1 MVKNVSVSVN
11 AKKIKK
17 RRILTRFIF
26 IMFIGLL
33 LLMSVTYAIVY
44 IVNQTGNF
52 TIMLDRNL
60 QEKQAIIVSPK
71 SDFSIRPVKMVVDS
85 LKYMD
90 NITESW
96 LPEDIDEIE
105 GPHNGNNYLAYTFF
119 VKNISEE
126 ITEYR
131 TTIDIL
137 SVIKNVDDAIRVAVY
152 LNGEK
157 TVYAKRKPDTFEPEV
172 GTVPFYKVDQV
183 MNELHEDFKP
193 DEVHKYTV
201 VVWLEGNDSE
211 CIDNILGGEMKMIMT
226 IGEDQED

>member
-1 MVKNVSVSVN
+1 MSNLTVKVN

-17 RRILTRFIF
+17 RRIATRFLFLIF
-26 IMFIGLL
+26 IALL
-33 LLMSVTYAIVY
+33 LLMSIAYAIVY
-44 IVNQTGNF
+44 VVNQTGNF
-52 TIMLDRNL
+52 TIMLDKNL
-60 QEKQAIIVSPK
+60 QEKQSIIVSPK

-96 LPEDIDEIE
+96 LPNDIDEIE

-119 VKNISEE
+119 VKNIGEKETS
-126 ITEYR
+126 YR

-157 TVYAKRKPDTFEPEV
+157 TVYAKRKPDTFESEV
-172 GTVPFYKVDQV
+172 GTVPFYKTNQV
-183 MNELHEDFKP
+183 MNELRENFKV
-193 DEVHKYTV
+193 DEVDRYTV
-201 VVWLEGNDSE
+201 VVWLEGEDSE
-211 CIDNILGGEMKMIMT
+211 CIDSILGGEMKMVMT
-226 IGEDQED
+226 IGEDKYD

>member
-1 MVKNVSVSVN
+1 MSKLNIKIN

-17 RRILTRFIF
+17 RRILTRFLFLVF
-26 IMFIGLL
+26 IALL
-33 LLMSVTYAIVY
+33 LLMSTTYAIVY
-44 IVNQTGNF
+44 VVNQTGNF
-52 TIMLDRNL
+52 TIMLDKNL
-60 QEKQAIIVSPK
+60 QEKQSIIVSPK
-71 SDFSIRPVKMVVDS
+71 SDFSVRPVKMVVDS

-96 LPEDIDEIE
+96 LPNDIDEIE

-126 ITEYR
+126 KTEYR

-137 SVIKNVDDAIRVAVY
+137 SVIKNVDEAVRVAVY

-157 TVYAKRKPDTFEPEV
+157 TVYAKRKPDTFEPEI
-172 GTVPFYKVDQV
+172 GTEPFYKTNQV
-183 MNELHEDFKP
+183 MNVLHKNFNP
-193 DEVHKYTV
+193 NEVHKYTV

-211 CIDNILGGEMKMIMT
+211 CIDSILGGEMKMIMT
-226 IGEDQED
+226 IGEDQE